1 MENLPH
7 QTSIEQIIN
16 PTTPTLP
23 EFDPILLLKSES
35 HSNEKKKQNYKKN
48 KTIDKLEKLEIIPLV
63 PFSHIH
69 RFEKKHSPSSLF
81 NTFSPTHFSPKNL
94 SPLKKKQSRFGWTS
108 SSSFSSKKSINAIY
122 CEPDKIFEQ
131 KDMTDILK
139 EFLLKSFKR
148 HFIFGFMD
156 EGILDNILSSMKSFS
171 LAANQTLL
179 SKGETTEYL
188 YIIESGEIVSIDEAK
203 SANIHQYAKGS
214 IIFDDLFFNNSPSNL
229 KYITVEDT
237 VLWGLPSNQ
246 ISLII
251 LQITEI
257 KYNENRAFIDPINF
271 FSKLTDSQK
280 DCLAYNMK
288 TLKFT
293 KNTVI
298 IKEDQIG
305 LNFYILKQGLLIVT
319 AKDKFLHYLKP
330 GDCFGESVFLEKNRG
345 YTVICES
352 ETAECL
358 SMAKKSVLELF
369 DEDFE
374 KVIYKNLVRKVI
386 SNSQKLSRLT
396 SVQIDQFVNLIK
408 YRKYSKDEE
417 IVMKENEESCVILLL
432 LDGKISSTNKKIEYS
447 HGHIIGEE
455 RIMDYGSR
463 LPNMIALEESLI
475 GECDLYELEKEFGGK
490 IEELLEKNRFSHE
503 NLILFQKGLDSSLNT
518 LNKKVNANEVKVLK
532 VLGEGFTGIV
542 LLVDYEEKLYALK
555 IISKGWIIE
564 KELEEYIRNE
574 KEIYN
579 FVHFEFITRLC
590 YTFKDDLSI
599 YFMLEF
605 VNGMELFTVLYNQK
619 SFESVEAKFYIGIL
633 ILCMQYLHN
642 KGLFLIFMD
651 FFTFL

>member
-1 MENLPH
+1 MENSLPK
-7 QTSIEQIIN
+7 TSIEQVPIPSLDEFN
-16 PTTPTLP
+16 PQN
-23 EFDPILLLKSES
+23 LLKTES
-35 HSNEKKKQNYKKN
+35 LYNEKKKQNYKKN
-48 KTIDKLEKLEIIPLV
+48 KTIDKLDKLEILPS
-63 PFSHIH
+63 SHIH
-69 RFEKKHSPSSLF
+69 RFEKMHSPSSLF

-94 SPLKKKQSRFGWTS
+94 SPLKKKPSRFS
-108 SSSFSSKKSINAIY
+108 SSSSSLSSKKFTIL
-122 CEPDKIFEQ
+122 ETDKICENR
-131 KDMTDILK
+131 DMTDNLK

-156 EGILDNILSSMKSFS
+156 EGILENILSSMKSFS
-171 LAANQTLL
+171 LAAEQTLL
-179 SKGETTEYL
+179 SKDETTEYV
-188 YIIESGEIVSIDEAK
+188 YIIETGEIVSIDEAK
-203 SANIHQYAKGS
+203 SNKIHHYAKGS
-214 IIFDDLFFNNSPSNL
+214 IIFDDLFFNNSPSNF
-229 KYITVEDT
+229 KYITIEDT
-237 VLWGLPSNQ
+237 VLWGLPSTQ

-251 LQITEI
+251 LQITEK

-271 FSKLTDSQK
+271 FSKLTDLQK
-280 DCLAYNMK
+280 DSLAYNMK

-293 KNTVI
+293 KQTVI

-319 AKDKFLHYLKP
+319 VKDKFSHYLKP
-330 GDCFGESVFLEKNRG
+330 GDCFGESVFLEKNRR

-396 SVQIDQFVNLIK
+396 SVQIDQFINLIK
-408 YRKYSKDEE
+408 YQKYSKDEE
-417 IVMKENEESCVILLL
+417 VILKENEDSCMILLL
-432 LDGKISSTNKKIEYS
+432 LDGRISSVNKKIEFS

-455 RIMDYGSR
+455 RIMDPEYR
-463 LPNMIALEESLI
+463 LSSLISIEESLI
-475 GECDLYELEKEFGGK
+475 GECNLYELEKVLGGK
-490 IEELLEKNRFSHE
+490 IEYLLEKNRFSHE
-503 NLILFQKGLDSSLNT
+503 NLILFQKGLDASLNT
-518 LNKKVNANEVKVLK
+518 LNKKVNANEIKVLK

-542 LLVDYEEKLYALK
+542 LLVDYEEKMYALK

-579 FVHFEFITRLC
+579 FVEFEFITRMC

-605 VNGMELFTVLYNQK
+605 VKGMELFTVLYNK
-619 SFESVEAKFYIGIL
+619 KRFECDEAKFYMGIL
-633 ILCMQYLHN
+633 ILCLQYLHN
-642 KGLFLIFMD
+642 KGFLK
-651 FFTFL
+651 FF